1 MSFARQRSTPST
13 ITTRWPSASVMLASA
28 WAVRRGRLGPLEQL
42 EAAAV
47 GL

>member
-28 WAVRRGRLGPLEQL
+28 WAVRRGPPAPEQL